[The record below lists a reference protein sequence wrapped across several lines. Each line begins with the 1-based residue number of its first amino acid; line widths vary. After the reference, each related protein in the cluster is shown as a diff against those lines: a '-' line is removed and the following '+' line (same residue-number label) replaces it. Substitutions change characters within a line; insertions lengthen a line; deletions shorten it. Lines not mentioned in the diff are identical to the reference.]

1 MARREPDEHQFVHR
15 RTGHVMVAYNERL
28 YVWGGFMELP
38 HDEPYTVMTPSH
50 TIYHSAID
58 VWVFDPLL
66 DTWIRKMSRGDI
78 PLQLSGACAAIHNH
92 YMYIFGGWA
101 NEEDDFSVTTN
112 CLWRLF
118 LPTLKWELL
127 NPEGDLPLA
136 CDKSACWVYENR
148 FYVFGGFG
156 PADDLGP
163 IAKMKVRFVRDGVHS
178 RGWNDQLVYYD
189 IDTNTWV
196 WPQTYGPRPSPR
208 AAHTADIVGDT
219 VYVFGGR
226 FKNDRMNDL
235 HCLNLTTSRWSGNLT
250 DTRVQNA
257 PEGRS
262 WHTFNFIDDTKAVVY
277 GGFNV
282 SQQVL
287 NDCWLMRLEQEPCF
301 DGNCRVEWEEVP
313 LTYDHGLPRCSHKS
327 AIMPPGD
334 LYIHSGLTQP
344 FYIMMALL
352 IDHAEE
358 MLVLRF
364 SPPSLQRLTFEA
376 ICRHSELLLQ
386 HMSSLPQNL
395 QAILKFRSSSDRVT

>member
-287 NDCWLMRLEQEPCF
+287 KDVWILNLEKE
-301 DGNCRVEWEEVP
+301 RWEQFHHKDAKPALWHTSGVAFPGEVF
-313 LTYDHGLPRCSHKS
+313 YYGGLRNNILDYSVPK
-327 AIMPPGD
+327 
-334 LYIHSGLTQP
+334 
-344 FYIMMALL
+344 
-352 IDHAEE
+352 DHAEE